1 MADKSTDKR
10 ELVIKTAMQLFA
22 IKGAAATSMQEI
34 AEQCGMSKGSLYLLF
49 KSKDELE
56 RSIYIHCFRMIRDPL
71 FQLELEEGLDPR
83 VRLHRQ
89 VEILLSHVFE
99 LREFLQRQFR
109 DLAERKQLEP
119 PDWLT
124 KWNLPLTLWA
134 RKKLTELY
142 GEAIIPYTGELMIVT
157 GGMIHAYIQVLF
169 DPHLH
174 VSGSRMAGHLVS
186 LIDTAAA
193 ALLAGCPEPLIP
205 ESTLTVWLGQTSG
218 SPRKNHLQL
227 LKEMRELLNVSGN
240 SQPDLRLREDAFES
254 LSILESE
261 LLLPTPRRAI
271 IFGMLANLQSCP
283 GISDLLTELRSVL
296 SPYLEPEPSLSCT
309 NTKPVQREEP

>member
-1 MADKSTDKR
+1 
-10 ELVIKTAMQLFA
+10 MQLFA

-83 VRLHRQ
+83 VRLRSQ

-109 DLAERKQLEP
+109 DLAERKELNP
-119 PDWLT
+119 PEWLS
-124 KWNLPLTLWA
+124 KCNLPLTRWMQ
-134 RKKLTELY
+134 KKLTELY
-142 GEAIIPYTGELMIVT
+142 GEDILPYTGELMIVT

-169 DPHLH
+169 DRNLH
-174 VSGSRMAGHLVS
+174 VSGSRMAEHLVS
-186 LIDTAAA
+186 LIDRTAA
-193 ALLAGCPEPLIP
+193 ALLAGRPEPLVP
-205 ESTLTVWLGQTSG
+205 EDTLAAWLGENNEQ
-218 SPRKNHLQL
+218 PRKNHLQL
-227 LKEMRELLNVSGN
+227 LKEMRELLNVSGD
-240 SQPDLRLREDAFES
+240 SQPNLRLREDAFES

-271 IFGMLANLQSCP
+271 VFGMLANLQSYP
-283 GISDLLTELRSVL
+283 GLSGLLTELRSVL
-296 SPYLEPEPSLSCT
+296 APYLELEPSLACRQADT
-309 NTKPVQREEP
+309 AP